1 MPYDLVEAILASGAS
16 MPSPGIALTKLQAA
30 IQDDNA
36 GTRELA
42 RAVATDPAVCGALI
56 RVANSGVFRPPR
68 RSESIEQAIASIGLS
83 RTLAVTANV
92 CLKGQLGTLK
102 GDLRS
107 IVEAVF
113 AASNRAAELTFLVA
127 RGLSLRRVGD
137 TAYFGAMMQD
147 TGIIV
152 LAKRGEA
159 GALDGSLADNGHPAL
174 GAAVLRNWKLPAN
187 VASAVGVHHN
197 ADGAKKLG
205 GDIHALACLMA
216 AGRRLRDGESGE
228 WTTWASLCKEDYGID
243 DDFLQETIAN
253 LSDAD

>member
-1 MPYDLVEAILASGAS
+1 M
-16 MPSPGIALTKLQAA
+16 T
-30 IQDDNA
+30 A
-36 GTRELA
+36 G
-42 RAVATDPAVCGALI
+42 VC
-56 RVANSGVFRPPR
+56 
-68 RSESIEQAIASIGLS
+68 Q
-83 RTLAVTANV
+83 
-92 CLKGQLGTLK
+92 KGQLGTLK

-197 ADGAKKLG
+197 SDGAKKPG

-228 WTTWASLCKEDYGID
+228 WTTWASPCKEDYGID
-243 DDFLQETIAN
+243 NDFLEAPIAN
-253 LSDAD
+253 LPDAD

>member
-1 MPYDLVEAILASGAS
+1 MTAS
-16 MPSPGIALTKLQAA
+16 
-30 IQDDNA
+30 
-36 GTRELA
+36 
-42 RAVATDPAVCGALI
+42 
-56 RVANSGVFRPPR
+56 
-68 RSESIEQAIASIGLS
+68 
-83 RTLAVTANV
+83 V

-113 AASNRAAELTFLVA
+113 PASNRAAELTFLVA
-127 RGLSLRRVGD
+127 RGSSLCGLSD
-137 TAYFGAMMQD
+137 TAYLAAMMQD
-147 TGIIV
+147 AGIIV

-159 GALDGSLADNGHPAL
+159 VALDGALADNGHPAL

-187 VASAVGVHHN
+187 VASGVGTHHN

-228 WTTWASLCKEDYGID
+228 WTTWASPCKNDYGID
-243 DDFLQETIAN
+243 DDFLEAIFAS
-253 LSDAD
+253 LPDLD